1 MRPWFITRTVSI
13 VMNGVIQSRAGIGQ
27 GVIYDAPTRGDAGG
41 AFMRPWFIART
52 VSIVMNGVIQSRSG
66 IGQGVNNDVIGC
78 GAGINTGVINDA
90 RVGGNVGGA
99 FMRPWFA
106 AADQKRSDAPTYGPS
121 TSTLSL
127 RLPLL
132 FSSIYW

>member
-1 MRPWFITRTVSI
+1 MALFNCGAGIDT
-13 VMNGVIQSRAGIGQ
+13 GVIN
-27 GVIYDAPTRGDAGG
+27 DAPTRGDVGG

-52 VSIVMNGVIQSRSG
+52 VSIVMNGVIQLR
-66 IGQGVNNDVIGC
+66 
-78 GAGINTGVINDA
+78 AGINTGVINDA

>member
-1 MRPWFITRTVSI
+1 MRPWFIARTVSI

-27 GVIYDAPTRGDAGG
+27 GVIYDAPTRGDVGG
-41 AFMRPWFIART
+41 AFMRPWFITRT
-52 VSIVMNGVIQSRSG
+52 VSIVMNGVIQLRAC
-66 IGQGVNNDVIGC
+66 ID
-78 GAGINTGVINDA
+78 TGVINDA

>member
-13 VMNGVIQSRAGIGQ
+13 VMNGVIQLRACI
-27 GVIYDAPTRGDAGG
+27 D
-41 AFMRPWFIART
+41 
-52 VSIVMNGVIQSRSG
+52 
-66 IGQGVNNDVIGC
+66 
-78 GAGINTGVINDA
+78 TGVINDA

>member
-13 VMNGVIQSRAGIGQ
+13 VMNGVIQLRAGIGQ
-27 GVIYDAPTRGDAGG
+27 GVIY
-41 AFMRPWFIART
+41 
-52 VSIVMNGVIQSRSG
+52 
-66 IGQGVNNDVIGC
+66 DVIGC

-90 RVGGNVGGA
+90 RVGVNVGGA

>member
-1 MRPWFITRTVSI
+1 MALFNCGAGIDTGVINDAPTRGDVGGAFMRPWFITRTVSI
-13 VMNGVIQSRAGIGQ
+13 VMNGVIQLRA
-27 GVIYDAPTRGDAGG
+27 
-41 AFMRPWFIART
+41 
-52 VSIVMNGVIQSRSG
+52 G
-66 IGQGVNNDVIGC
+66 IGQGVNNDVIGY